1 MQSQMK
7 RYRKEKRTI
16 TVGIHVQLDEIDNQ
30 TTRDHLDLSQS
41 SCAIL
46 AERKMLF
53 FIIGKIV
60 SEPLFFLI
68 YLSKFKHETDF
79 DMIVI
84 LQELHV
90 FAGLCFKLQH
100 QCFVSF

>member
-53 FIIGKIV
+53 FIIGI
-60 SEPLFFLI
+60 
-68 YLSKFKHETDF
+68 
-79 DMIVI
+79 
-84 LQELHV
+84 
-90 FAGLCFKLQH
+90 
-100 QCFVSF
+100 